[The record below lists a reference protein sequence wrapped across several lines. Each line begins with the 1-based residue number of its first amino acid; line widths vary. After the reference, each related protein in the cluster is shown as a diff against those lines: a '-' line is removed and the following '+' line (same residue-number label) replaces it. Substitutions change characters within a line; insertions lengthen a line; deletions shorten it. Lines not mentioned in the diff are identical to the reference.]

1 VLKTYFKI
9 RLLLTGKCTAKCHYC
24 HNEGQ
29 SKSANLLTLT
39 YIKDFIQQ
47 LEYKNDLPDEVVLS
61 GGEPTLHKQVKDIA
75 RFLKSKKLYV
85 SMASHIGHT
94 ELLMPVLPYLDELK
108 IHLDSFD
115 YKEQQRKMGVSLE
128 NVISSINLAKEY
140 PINLIINHPLNNTL
154 ETASFLKGARAMNLD
169 CKIIEVFGSKRVVS
183 IDSVDWGKV
192 GYIKDTSNSFK
203 YKDGN
208 HKLFFKRCSSSSYF
222 ERTLFVGAEGVRSDL
237 Q

>member
-1 VLKTYFKI
+1 MLKKYFKI

-29 SKSANLLTLT
+29 SKSANLLTLK
-39 YIKDFIQQ
+39 YIKAFIQQ

-75 RFLKSKKLYV
+75 RFLKSKNLYV

-94 ELLMPVLPYLDELK
+94 ELLIPVLPYLDELK
-108 IHLDSFD
+108 IHLDSFNHI
-115 YKEQQRKMGVSLE
+115 EQQRKMGINLE

-140 PINLIINHPLNNTL
+140 PINLIINHPLNNIL
-154 ETASFLKGARAMNLD
+154 ETTLFLKGARAMDID
-169 CKIIEVFGSKRVVS
+169 CKIIEVFGKEKVIS
-183 IDSVDWGKV
+183 IDNIDWRKM
-192 GYIKDTSNSFK
+192 GYRKDTYNSFK
-203 YKDGN
+203 YKDGS
-208 HKLFFKRCSSSSYF
+208 HKLFLKRCKTSSYL
-222 ERTLFVGAEGVRSDL
+222 ERTLFVGSEGIRSDL